1 MRKVFILC
9 LALFIST
16 VVYSQ
21 EFYTT
26 DNLVLKQITESE
38 YRNAYENKVPNKYKR
53 IENSKKCDRILKR
66 FIKNARRELGDSH
79 LFDDLRETDD
89 PFGRVDIYF
98 YKIKSKFWKSSYL
111 AIEDRPV
118 LSHTYYMNG
127 KTVYEMKKFGL
138 GDLDNNQI
146 YFAAPD
152 FDCDQHLWFRWYS
165 FTDNKLNLLAELE
178 DNSFEY
184 DSAVFYDIPCFF
196 ADNKGH
202 YYIVFYKNPN
212 IYSDH
217 GDHIFYEIQ
226 IVQ

>member
-1 MRKVFILC
+1 MRKVILLC
-9 LALFIST
+9 LVLLISA
-16 VVYSQ
+16 VVFSQ

-26 DNLVLKQITESE
+26 DNLILKQITELE
-38 YRNAYENKVPNKYKR
+38 YRNAYENKAPSKYKW
-53 IENSKKCDRILKR
+53 IEQGRKFNRILKR
-66 FIKNARRELGDSH
+66 FAKSDPAKDRY
-79 LFDDLRETDD
+79 LFDKVTPPDNPVIRCL
-89 PFGRVDIYF
+89 
-98 YKIKSKFWKSSYL
+98 KLKSKSWRSSYVVKE
-111 AIEDRPV
+111 IGEV
-118 LSHTYYMNG
+118 LSNAYYING
-127 KTVYEMKKFGL
+127 KTVYTMEMFGL
-138 GDLDNNQI
+138 GVVDNNQI
-146 YFAAPD
+146 YFATPD
-152 FDCDQHLWFRWYS
+152 YDCDDHLWFRWYS

>member
-1 MRKVFILC
+1 MRKVLIIC
-9 LALFIST
+9 LVLFIST
-16 VVYSQ
+16 VAFSQ
-21 EFYTT
+21 EFYAT

-38 YRNAYENKVPNKYKR
+38 YRNAYETITPNKYER
-53 IENSKKCDRILKR
+53 IEKGKKYDRLLKR
-66 FIKNARRELGDSH
+66 FLKNAIRNLGDSH
-79 LFDDLRETDD
+79 RFDDLRETDD
-89 PFGRVDIYF
+89 PFGRVDMYF
-98 YKIKSKFWKSSYL
+98 YKVKSKFWKSSYL
-111 AIEDRPV
+111 VIEERPV
-118 LSHTYYMNG
+118 LSNAFYMNG

-165 FTDNKLNLLAELE
+165 FNDNKLNLLAELE